1 MDEEQN
7 KNDLQTD
14 RLVAQT
20 YRDLFL
26 KYNKPW
32 MQSRCM
38 RSSLPRPCSPTVRT
52 SLLSSHKVMG
62 DLAPD
67 ISVSEKGKKDEE
79 DSNFLLSDDND
90 DEDIKQKKQAQKVKN
105 EQEKQ
110 IVKENTSVTS
120 KAIIKFWIIRAR
132 LKQKVRI

>member
-32 MQSRCM
+32 MQEQMYEIFTPKTLFSHRKDII
-38 RSSLPRPCSPTVRT
+38 TQF
-52 SLLSSHKVMG
+52 HKVMG